1 MTMARYVEDTLQ
13 DNPQFGAK
21 DLLAQDT
28 SRQNRLRYWTT
39 DICGKSPHTFD
50 FAITVRQKCDI
61 SSDVLVLTEHQLGG
75 DGTLLYASWLFQ
87 NIVPPVL
94 SFSLGSLGFLTRFD
108 YAGFRE
114 TLTTAFRDGVTVSL
128 RSRFEGTVMRSQRQ
142 SHGHKHDLV
151 EELIGDE
158 AENHL
163 THKPSGKYEILN
175 DIGIWSDALGFYFV
189 ANSGF

>member
-1 MTMARYVEDTLQ
+1 MEL
-13 DNPQFGAK
+13 
-21 DLLAQDT
+21 
-28 SRQNRLRYWTT
+28 
-39 DICGKSPHTFD
+39 
-50 FAITVRQKCDI
+50 
-61 SSDVLVLTEHQLGG
+61 QLGG

-128 RSRFEGTVMRSQRQ
+128 RSRFEGTVMRSQHK

-158 AENHL
+158 AENDL

-175 DIGIWSDALGFYFV
+175 EIGIRSDASFDFIADKSLKLWIVGQIPV
-189 ANSGF
+189 GGCPEHDK